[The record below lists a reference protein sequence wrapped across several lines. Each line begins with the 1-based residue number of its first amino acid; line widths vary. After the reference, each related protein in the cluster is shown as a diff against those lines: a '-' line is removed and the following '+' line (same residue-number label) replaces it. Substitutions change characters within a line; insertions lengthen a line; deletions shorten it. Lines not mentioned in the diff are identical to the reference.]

1 MLVTPS
7 GFTYTEILADVTTVS
22 NINQNLLNNDIMW
35 MLNLNGVYNTY
46 HYYVINGTTG
56 AIRDTLT
63 HSTVNNYDDNYQTE
77 FDTLYIRNVDTAE
90 AWYMCRNQYEFADT
104 TNYQNDTNANN
115 FYNAD
120 GWTEEPILVLYN
132 PNTDYKCRVLSPTG
146 MSSEFTLPEP
156 TQGGYDLII
165 GKSFFTWRYHN
176 VDGKP
181 SMRMYDFSGN
191 TLNDYVSPF
200 AVDAGSNFH
209 TYGTIG
215 NLAYVVA
222 GEGCPDNQCGTL
234 VPTILNTDG
243 TTSSQTIFYNNIGN
257 YYTSAT
263 DFYWWDNC

>member
-1 MLVTPS
+1 
-7 GFTYTEILADVTTVS
+7 
-22 NINQNLLNNDIMW
+22 

-63 HSTVNNYDDNYQTE
+63 HSTVNDWNDDYQTE
-77 FDTLYIRNVDTAE
+77 FDTLYIRNRDTAE

-132 PNTDYKCRVLSPTG
+132 PNTDRKCRVLSPTG
-146 MSSEFTLPEP
+146 MSSEFTLPES

-200 AVDAGSNFH
+200 NADINWSFH
-209 TYGTIG
+209 NYGTFG

-222 GEGCPDNQCGTL
+222 GEGCPDSQCGTL

-243 TTSSQTIFYNNIGN
+243 TTSSQTIFFNNIGN